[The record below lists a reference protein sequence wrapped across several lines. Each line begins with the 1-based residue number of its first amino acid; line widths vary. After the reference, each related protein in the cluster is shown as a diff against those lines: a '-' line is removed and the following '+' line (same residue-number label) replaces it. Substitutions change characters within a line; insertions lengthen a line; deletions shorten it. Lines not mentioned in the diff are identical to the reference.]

1 LGEDASFLL
10 YHFSRFQAHCLDRT
24 PPELLQLVCADP
36 KKFANLIADTRN
48 YFSHYTAELKEKAVT
63 DTQKLYWLAQRLSVW
78 CTCLLLKELS
88 FSPEEIAAGIERCT
102 QLRWTAQKPPEF

>member
-1 LGEDASFLL
+1 MLAEL
-10 YHFSRFQAHCLDRT
+10 T
-24 PPELLQLVCADP
+24 PELLKLVCAEP